1 MTEEEL
7 RTKLDKVEECR
18 ALQEEKVHG
27 IEENLEKIKT
37 RYNKEVSK
45 LNAISA
51 EKDKIKGRLCDTM
64 LLEYGITSLSELEK
78 LLKANREKKNGNKIF
93 SKETENAKE
102 DIKENVTNETKSDV
116 T

>member
-7 RTKLDKVEECR
+7 RAKLDKVEESR

-78 LLKANREKKNGNKIF
+78 LLKANREKKNENKYF
-93 SKETENAKE
+93 SKGTENAEE
-102 DIKENVTNETKSDV
+102 DKKENTTNETKSDV